1 MGVPDVTRRSWI
13 MTRTILFAA
22 GFAVAGAVAA
32 STVAF
37 AQDVNTVSEVDV
49 KAELG
54 DVKDANALEFW
65 PNLTSDL
72 EKVIMAEAGPRI
84 AEDGYELVVSLKEV
98 SLSGSTLLS
107 GQGEFNRLQGW
118 VYFIPAGET
127 VAQDQEPITIEAI
140 TAPVPPD
147 AVGVIVPGKPV
158 YYAAMLQGFAASTM
172 NHLDE
177 LDSSPVRSNEE
188 NRQQNDG

>member
-1 MGVPDVTRRSWI
+1 

-22 GFAVAGAVAA
+22 GFAFAGAVAA

-37 AQDVNTVSEVDV
+37 AQDANAISEVDV

-65 PNLTSDL
+65 PNLETDL
-72 EKVIMAEAGPRI
+72 EKVIMAEAGPLV
-84 AEDGYELVVSLKEV
+84 AEDGYDLVVSLKEV

-107 GQGEFNRLQGW
+107 GEGEFNRLEGW
-118 VYFIPAGET
+118 VYFIPDGQT
-127 VAQDQEPITIEAI
+127 VAQDQEPIIIEAV
-140 TAPVPPD
+140 TAPIPAD
-147 AVGVIVPGKPV
+147 AIGVIVPDKPV

-172 NHLDE
+172 DRFAE
-177 LDSSPVRSNEE
+177 LEATPAQFEQEGRG
-188 NRQQNDG
+188 DGEAE

>member
-1 MGVPDVTRRSWI
+1 

-49 KAELG
+49 NAELG

-107 GQGEFNRLQGW
+107 GQGEFNRLEGW
-118 VYFIPAGET
+118 VYYIPAGQT
-127 VAQDQEPITIEAI
+127 VAQDQEPIIIEAV
-140 TAPVPPD
+140 TAPVPAD
-147 AVGVIVPGKPV
+147 AIGVIVPDKPV
-158 YYAAMLQGFAASTM
+158 YYAAMLQGFAMSTM

-177 LDSSPVRSNEE
+177 LDSTPVRANEE
-188 NRQQNDG
+188 NRKQDDG